1 MTATPPARRPSRL
14 PIFYFS
20 FAHLALLLACLLVA
34 WDPQAVLGFF
44 YHPWMMVPVHLV
56 TLGWLSA
63 SIVGGLYMVAPM
75 ALRTQLTESRADT
88 FAFVAYV
95 LGLWGMVAHF
105 WIDSYGGMVW
115 SVLWLVYVFML
126 VGWRAQG
133 ALRRARVPLGVK
145 LHVLLAFIN
154 LLGVA
159 TLGIVMGFIKVGW
172 MAFGAPLS
180 NVAAHF
186 HLAAVGWVLMMILGM
201 AYRLLPM
208 ILPTAMPP
216 DAFPLASAI
225 LLELGALG
233 LASSWLLD
241 WPSQGVAGLLV
252 TAGVGVFVA
261 AVVWMLRHRRTRA
274 KGLPK
279 VDAGVLQVA
288 QGFLYLVAALGLGLY
303 FVHGSWDEVT
313 RLDWIPVYGVVI
325 LLGFGAQLVLG
336 MGARLFPL
344 YGWLL
349 AMADSEDGTPP
360 ASPHELTWAPLRWWT
375 LIAWTV
381 GVPLLAWA
389 FLRQQP
395 ETVAVAALL
404 LGSAVLASG
413 VNFWR
418 ALREGRRSVE
428 VRRLT
433 VEPSGV
439 R

>member
-1 MTATPPARRPSRL
+1 MAAATTRRPSRL

-20 FAHLALLLACLLVA
+20 FAHLALMLACVLVA

-75 ALRTQLTESRADT
+75 ALRTRLAESRADV
-88 FAFVAYV
+88 FACVAYV

-115 SVLWLVYVFML
+115 SVLWLVYVFVL
-126 VGWRAQG
+126 VGWRAWV
-133 ALRRARVPLGVK
+133 ALRTARVPLGVK
-145 LHVLLAFIN
+145 LHVTLAFAN

-159 TLGIVMGFIKVGW
+159 TLGIIMGFVKVGW
-172 MAFGAPLS
+172 MALGTPLS

-186 HLAAVGWVLMMILGM
+186 HLAAVGWILMMIVGM

-208 ILPTAMPP
+208 VLPSAMPP
-216 DAFPLASAI
+216 DGFPLASAV

-233 LASSWLLD
+233 LASSWLLG
-241 WPSQGVAGLLV
+241 WPPKGVAGLTV
-252 TAGVGVFVA
+252 TLGVGVFVA
-261 AVVWMLRHRRTRA
+261 AVVWMLRHRRPRS

-279 VDAGVLQVA
+279 VDAGLLQVA
-288 QGFLYLVAALGLGLY
+288 QGFFYLLVALGLGFY
-303 FVHGSWDEVT
+303 FVFGSWDEVT
-313 RLDWIPVYGVVI
+313 RLDWVPVYGVVI
-325 LLGFGAQLVLG
+325 LLGFGAQLILG

-349 AMADSEDGTPP
+349 AMAASEDGTPP
-360 ASPHELTWAPLRWWT
+360 SPPHGLTWAALRWWT
-375 LIAWTV
+375 LLAWTV

-395 ETVAVAALL
+395 QALTVAACL

-413 VNFWR
+413 VNFGR
-418 ALREGRRSVE
+418 ALREGKASVA
-428 VRRLT
+428 RAST
-433 VEPSGV
+433 SS
-439 R
+439 